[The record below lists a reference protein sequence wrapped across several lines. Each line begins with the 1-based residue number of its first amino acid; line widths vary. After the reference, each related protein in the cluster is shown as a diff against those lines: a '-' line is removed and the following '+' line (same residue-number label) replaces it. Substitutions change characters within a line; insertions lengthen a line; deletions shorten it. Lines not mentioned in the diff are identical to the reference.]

1 MFDKIIKKPLKIIW
15 SVKDFYLP
23 FMVGT
28 ILAFSTLISVA
39 LLVKLSIH
47 LVERLE
53 LQFLLLHPM
62 KNIKITSLKSSDIS
76 NRLLEHLL
84 LDPKYKSRNLH

>member
-1 MFDKIIKKPLKIIW
+1 MFNKIIKKPLKIIW
-15 SVKDFYLP
+15 SAKDFYLP

-28 ILAFSTLISVA
+28 LIAFSTLISVV

-62 KNIKITSLKSSDIS
+62 KNIKINSLKPSDIS
-76 NRLLEHLL
+76 KRLLEHLL
-84 LDPKYKSRNLH
+84 LDPKYKSKNLH

>member
-1 MFDKIIKKPLKIIW
+1 MFNKIIKKPLKIIW
-15 SVKDFYLP
+15 SAKDFYLP
-23 FMVGT
+23 LMVGT
-28 ILAFSTLISVA
+28 LIAFSTLISVV

-62 KNIKITSLKSSDIS
+62 KNIKINSLKSSDIS
-76 NRLLEHLL
+76 KRLLEHLL
-84 LDPKYKSRNLH
+84 LDPKYKSKNLH

>member
-1 MFDKIIKKPLKIIW
+1 MFNKIIKKPLKIIW
-15 SVKDFYLP
+15 SAKDSYLP

-28 ILAFSTLISVA
+28 LLAFSTLISVA

-53 LQFLLLHPM
+53 LQFLLLHTM
-62 KNIKITSLKSSDIS
+62 KNIKINSLKSSDIS
-76 NRLLEHLL
+76 KRLLEHLL
-84 LDPKYKSRNLH
+84 LDPKYKSKNLH

>member
-1 MFDKIIKKPLKIIW
+1 MFNKIIKKPLKIIW
-15 SVKDFYLP
+15 SAKDFYLP

-28 ILAFSTLISVA
+28 LLAFGTLISVA

-62 KNIKITSLKSSDIS
+62 KNIKINSLKSSDIS

-84 LDPKYKSRNLH
+84 LAPKYKSKNPH

>member
-1 MFDKIIKKPLKIIW
+1 MFNKIIKKPLKIIW
-15 SVKDFYLP
+15 SAKDFYLP

-28 ILAFSTLISVA
+28 LIAFSTLISVV
-39 LLVKLSIH
+39 LLLKLSIH

-62 KNIKITSLKSSDIS
+62 KNIKINSLKSSDIS
-76 NRLLEHLL
+76 NRLLAHLL
-84 LDPKYKSRNLH
+84 LDPKYKSKNLH

>member
-1 MFDKIIKKPLKIIW
+1 MFNKIIKKPLKIIW
-15 SVKDFYLP
+15 AAKDFYLP

-28 ILAFSTLISVA
+28 LLAFGTLISVV

-62 KNIKITSLKSSDIS
+62 KNIKINSLKSSDIS
-76 NRLLEHLL
+76 KRLLEHLL
-84 LDPKYKSRNLH
+84 LDPKYKSKNLH

>member
-1 MFDKIIKKPLKIIW
+1 MFSKIIKKPLKIIW
-15 SVKDFYLP
+15 SAKNFYLP
-23 FMVGT
+23 FLVGT
-28 ILAFSTLISVA
+28 LLAFTTLISVA

-62 KNIKITSLKSSDIS
+62 KNIKINSLKSFDIS
-76 NRLLEHLL
+76 NRLLVHRL

>member
-1 MFDKIIKKPLKIIW
+1 MFGKIIKNPLKIIW
-15 SVKDFYLP
+15 SAKNFYLP
-23 FMVGT
+23 LLVGAL
-28 ILAFSTLISVA
+28 LACTTLISVA
-39 LLVKLSIH
+39 LFVKLSIH

-62 KNIKITSLKSSDIS
+62 KNIKINSLKSSDIS

-84 LDPKYKSRNLH
+84 LDPKYKSKNLH

>member
-1 MFDKIIKKPLKIIW
+1 MFGKIIKNPLKIIW
-15 SVKDFYLP
+15 SAKDFYLP
-23 FMVGT
+23 FLVGT
-28 ILAFSTLISVA
+28 LIAFTTLISVA

-62 KNIKITSLKSSDIS
+62 KNIKINSLKSFDIS
-76 NRLLEHLL
+76 NRLLVHRL